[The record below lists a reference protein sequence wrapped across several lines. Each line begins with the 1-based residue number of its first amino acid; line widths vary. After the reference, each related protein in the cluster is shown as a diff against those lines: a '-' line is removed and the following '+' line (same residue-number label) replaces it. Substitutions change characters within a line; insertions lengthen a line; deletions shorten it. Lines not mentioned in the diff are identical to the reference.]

1 MGLFLT
7 LRADDSLM
15 NSFQKGDSAA
25 FNELYGRHKDRL
37 YRFLLR
43 SAPSAALAEELA
55 QETWTSVIKRAS
67 QFQAKG
73 HFKTW
78 LFTIARNK
86 LIDYSRSQAKKLD
99 DAQNPEA
106 EIEASADKHSSPE
119 KAYELTQILQ
129 AIQTLPNEQR
139 ETFLLKEEGFSLRE
153 IAELTQTEAE
163 TVKSRLRYARKRL
176 HASLSDSGELAL

>member
-7 LRADDSLM
+7 LRSDDSLM
-15 NSFQKGDSAA
+15 NSFQKGDASA
-25 FNELYGRHKDRL
+25 FNELYSRHKDRL

-43 SAPSAALAEELA
+43 SAPNAALAEEFA

-73 HFKTW
+73 QFKTW

-86 LIDYSRSQAKKLD
+86 LIDYSRSQARKLD

-106 EIEASADKHSSPE
+106 EVEASADKNSNPE
-119 KAYELTQILQ
+119 KAYELAQMLQ
-129 AIQTLPNEQR
+129 VIQALPDEQR
-139 ETFLLKEEGFSLRE
+139 EAFLLKEEGFSLRE
-153 IAELTQTEAE
+153 IAELTQTEGE

-176 HASLSDSGELAL
+176 HASLSDSEELAI